1 MAKIA
6 SSMWC
11 WHWYQSD
18 MDKAL
23 EYVAPFFSNRK
34 PWKHLSGMSPSFYN
48 ATDVTAMADVWLGC
62 EAALKSEGR
71 WEAFE
76 RHCIEFDQLL
86 KRVELAGVCV
96 DKEGKEKLMAE
107 LDSEIKEEE
116 QKFLAT
122 VPQAARKVTIK
133 KVKPKKDLEKYQ
145 EVVMS
150 IEVKKRKKP
159 DVNCEKCGGTGW
171 LEV

>member
-1 MAKIA
+1 MKIA
-6 SSMWC
+6 SSMWA
-11 WHWYQSD
+11 WHFYQSD

-62 EAALKSEGR
+62 KQALENEGR
-71 WEAFE
+71 WAAFE

-86 KRVELAGVCV
+86 KRVELAGVCA
-96 DKEGKEKLMAE
+96 DAEGKTKLMGE

-116 QKFLAT
+116 QKFLST

-133 KVKPKKDLEKYQ
+133 KSKPKKEIEKYV
-145 EVVMS
+145 ETVMPMQ
-150 IEVKKRKKP
+150 VKKRKKANP
-159 DVNCEKCGGTGW
+159 ECVECGGSGW
-171 LEV
+171 LNI